1 MSVTE
6 ALEQEISDLRVTP
19 IAPGMVAAALALG
32 KAIDHPKTGATSAA
46 NAVAQL
52 RMVMADLRE
61 LAPVENSGDALD
73 EISKKRK
80 ERRAG

>member
-1 MSVTE
+1 VSVTQ
-6 ALEQEISDLRVTP
+6 ALEEEIKDLRVQS

-32 KAIDHPKTGATSAA
+32 SAIDAKQGATATA

-61 LAPVENSGDALD
+61 LAPVEDSGDALD
-73 EISKKRK
+73 EISKKRR

>member
-6 ALEQEISDLRVTP
+6 ELDREINDLRVRD

-32 KAIDHPKTGATSAA
+32 RAIDAPNSGATATA

-61 LAPVENSGDALD
+61 LAPVESSDD
-73 EISKKRK
+73 KVTQISKKME

>member
-6 ALEQEISDLRVTP
+6 ALDQEINDLRVRD

-32 KAIDHPKTGATSAA
+32 TAIDAGQGATATA

-61 LAPVENSGDALD
+61 LAPVENSGDVLD
-73 EISKKRK
+73 EISQKRK